1 MLNSTTRRTNGG
13 LARPARLESTPR
25 DWQSLVEQIAELED
39 LLGEDRTF
47 EPDAH
52 LARDWLKRL
61 LDDKRR
67 RLRDIDV
74 PS

>member
-1 MLNSTTRRTNGG
+1 MLHSTTRRTNGG
-13 LARPARLESTPR
+13 LVRPARLESTPR

-47 EPDAH
+47 DPDAH
-52 LARDWLKRL
+52 LARDWLERL